1 MEPNGKMEREINLVE
16 LIWNI
21 LFSWRKIICSAI
33 IFAVIFTGGK
43 YLRDRSAFR
52 MSLENDSA
60 HEEIQLT
67 AEEQE
72 QVENAK
78 TMMSRIEN
86 YQKYLDES
94 ALMQIDPYEKP
105 VVELQ
110 YYVKSDYTYNYTR
123 DNQSDYTGDIMA
135 LYCNYVRSGEMSDKV
150 IKAAKLSISQADFS
164 ELCYATQ
171 NGNTMAITI
180 AWTDIEKLDEISDLV
195 KNELIQKEKDFQEV
209 GSHKLRLLRE
219 SKNVVADTDLAERKN
234 LYSNNVANIN
244 MQLNTMRASMSEQQL
259 KLLQSE
265 EDPESKDD
273 EILILEPSINKKYML
288 VGFVFGMFLIC
299 LWTVI
304 KVIFNEKLQVPEE
317 ICTLFNIRV
326 LGEISSESDR
336 KRFLSIFD
344 DKLLAIKNRRKK
356 KLSREWQIKR
366 VVANVSL
373 TCKQQNIEKIYM
385 TGSDYEDID
394 TKTLDMLKTELAVQ
408 NVQVVEGGNIFYD
421 ADSLKA
427 GAEIGYLLFVER
439 AGKSIYDE
447 ISNEI
452 NLAKEYRNYIIGFIV
467 LV

>member
-164 ELCYATQ
+164 ELCY
-171 NGNTMAITI
+171 
-180 AWTDIEKLDEISDLV
+180 
-195 KNELIQKEKDFQEV
+195 
-209 GSHKLRLLRE
+209 
-219 SKNVVADTDLAERKN
+219 
-234 LYSNNVANIN
+234 
-244 MQLNTMRASMSEQQL
+244 
-259 KLLQSE
+259 
-265 EDPESKDD
+265 
-273 EILILEPSINKKYML
+273 ILIML
-288 VGFVFGMFLIC
+288 QILIC
-299 LWTVI
+299 
-304 KVIFNEKLQVPEE
+304 N
-317 ICTLFNIRV
+317 
-326 LGEISSESDR
+326 
-336 KRFLSIFD
+336 
-344 DKLLAIKNRRKK
+344 
-356 KLSREWQIKR
+356 
-366 VVANVSL
+366 
-373 TCKQQNIEKIYM
+373 
-385 TGSDYEDID
+385 
-394 TKTLDMLKTELAVQ
+394 
-408 NVQVVEGGNIFYD
+408 
-421 ADSLKA
+421 
-427 GAEIGYLLFVER
+427 
-439 AGKSIYDE
+439 
-447 ISNEI
+447 
-452 NLAKEYRNYIIGFIV
+452 
-467 LV
+467 